1 MSWLGHNKCSIFT
14 NRLTDLIY
22 PEHWMTLQK
31 KIGNWGTK
39 SCLEFENPIQNT
51 EETWIL
57 VKLTCS
63 VTELDYVKV
72 FGREPST
79 GFGKRGNEAVGP
91 LSGSQESWALLSA
104 WLSVLISTTDIPE
117 STVQP
122 RCCVQAGGVKKPV
135 TYFRTIIWLIGQ
147 ERKAFCS
154 YGWGSAG
161 TSASTELLI
170 TVVHLLQSWCLKF
183 PHWD

>member
-91 LSGSQESWALLSA
+91 L
-104 WLSVLISTTDIPE
+104 WLSGELSFALCLTFCAHFHYWYSWKHGTASVLCT
-117 STVQP
+117 
-122 RCCVQAGGVKKPV
+122 GGGREETSYLFPNNYLVDWTRKKSV
-135 TYFRTIIWLIGQ
+135 LQLWLG
-147 ERKAFCS
+147 FCRN
-154 YGWGSAG
+154 
-161 TSASTELLI
+161 L
-170 TVVHLLQSWCLKF
+170 C
-183 PHWD
+183 